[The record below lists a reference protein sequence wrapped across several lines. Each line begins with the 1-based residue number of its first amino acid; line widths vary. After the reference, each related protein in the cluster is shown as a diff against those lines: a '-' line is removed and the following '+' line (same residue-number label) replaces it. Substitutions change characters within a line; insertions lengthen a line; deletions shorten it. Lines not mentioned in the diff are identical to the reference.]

1 MLTLTSFY
9 QSSYYKKI
17 KKLKKI
23 FCRRKLPFNE
33 WMGFDE
39 NDYDSLVNN
48 DFYSRQATLFFSRD
62 RLYKLAGNSIV
73 INML

>member
-1 MLTLTSFY
+1 
-9 QSSYYKKI
+9 
-17 KKLKKI
+17 
-23 FCRRKLPFNE
+23 
-33 WMGFDE
+33 MGFDE

-73 INML
+73 INMLYAIFEQALDINELIDN